1 MTQLEVRSLRVRV
14 GSGHGALT
22 AVDGVD
28 LDLAA
33 GTVVGLV
40 GESGSG
46 KSTLARAITG
56 ILPPLDG
63 RLLLDG
69 RDYARARGSRLRDLR
84 RRVQMV
90 FQDPNASLNPRMTIG
105 EALGEAASAGRR
117 MTRSARQA
125 EVRRL
130 LELVALEPAYAQAR
144 PRALSGGQ
152 RQRVAL
158 ARAMAV
164 RPDVIVA
171 DEITSALD
179 ASIQASVLNLLRDLR
194 RETGLA
200 LLFISHDL
208 AVVRYVSDSAAVM
221 HLGRIVERGPTER
234 LLQAPEHPYTRALIE
249 SVSLEGFAQRREGD
263 DREPPDP
270 LHPPSGCRFRTICP
284 VGPLAD
290 PLREVCRTDDPALA
304 AEVRL
309 HRAACHFA
317 ARQPTAVP
325 VDGA

>member
-1 MTQLEVRSLRVRV
+1 MTELKVRGLRVRV
-14 GSGHGALT
+14 GSGRGELT

-28 LDLAA
+28 LDVGA
-33 GTVVGLV
+33 GEVVGLV

-46 KSTLARAITG
+46 KSTLARAVAG
-56 ILPPLDG
+56 ILPSSDG

-69 RDYARARGSRLRDLR
+69 RDYARARGSRLRELR
-84 RRVQMV
+84 RRVQLV

-105 EALGEAASAGRR
+105 QALGEAASAGRR
-117 MTRSARQA
+117 MSRRGRQA

-164 RPDVIVA
+164 RPDLIVA

-194 RETGLA
+194 RETGLG

-208 AVVRYVSDSAAVM
+208 AVVRYVSDAAAVM

-234 LLQAPEHPYTRALIE
+234 LLQAPEHPYTRVLID
-249 SVSLEGFAQRREGD
+249 SVSLDGFEQRREGD

-290 PLREVCRTDDPALA
+290 PQREICRSDDPARG
-304 AEVRL
+304 AEQRL

-317 ARQPTAVP
+317 SREPTAVP
-325 VDGA
+325 VDEG

>member
-1 MTQLEVRSLRVRV
+1 MTELNVRGLRVRV
-14 GSGHGALT
+14 GSGHDALT

-28 LDLAA
+28 LDLEA
-33 GTVVGLV
+33 GRVVGLV

-56 ILPPLDG
+56 VLPPVDGTMTLDG
-63 RLLLDG
+63 H
-69 RDYARARGSRLRDLR
+69 DYARAKGSRLRELR
-84 RRVQMV
+84 RRVQLV
-90 FQDPNASLNPRMTIG
+90 FQDPNASLNPRMTVG

-117 MTRSARQA
+117 MTRGARQA
-125 EVRRL
+125 EVKRL
-130 LELVALEPAYAQAR
+130 LDLVALEPAYAQAR

-179 ASIQASVLNLLRDLR
+179 ASIQASVLNLLRDLIA
-194 RETGLA
+194 ETGLA

-221 HLGRIVERGPTER
+221 HLGRIVERGPTED
-234 LLQAPEHPYTRALIE
+234 LLHGPEHPYTRALIE
-249 SVSLEGFAQRREGD
+249 SVSLDGFEQRREGD

-270 LHPPSGCRFRTICP
+270 LRPPSGCRYRTICP

-290 PLREVCRTDDPALA
+290 PQRTVCQTDDPGGDADG
-304 AEVRL
+304 RR
-309 HRAACHFA
+309 HHAACHFA
-317 ARQPTAVP
+317 SRGSVAAPAN
-325 VDGA
+325 AA